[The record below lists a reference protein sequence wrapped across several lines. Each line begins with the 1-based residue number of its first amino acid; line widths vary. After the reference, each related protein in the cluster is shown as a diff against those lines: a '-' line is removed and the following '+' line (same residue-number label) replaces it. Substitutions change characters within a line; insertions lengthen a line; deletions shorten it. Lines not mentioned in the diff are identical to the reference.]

1 MLSSRHDTRTRLCF
15 REEVLRRGADDARE
29 SVLDSV
35 PVRLREG
42 AEGKGVIFRPHK
54 VWYTCSDCK
63 NPFFLEQGDPA
74 PDEDVRLC
82 WDCIDKLFTGC

>member
-1 MLSSRHDTRTRLCF
+1 M
-15 REEVLRRGADDARE
+15 
-29 SVLDSV
+29 
-35 PVRLREG
+35 
-42 AEGKGVIFRPHK
+42 IFRPHK